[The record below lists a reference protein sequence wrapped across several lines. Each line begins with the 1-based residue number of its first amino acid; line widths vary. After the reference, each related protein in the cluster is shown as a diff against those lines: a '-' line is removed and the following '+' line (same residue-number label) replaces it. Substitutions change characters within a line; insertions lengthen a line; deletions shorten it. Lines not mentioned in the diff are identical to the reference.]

1 MNRIQ
6 LQKKSFILIL
16 SSLFSHAPYV
26 FRTAS
31 NGRPCVWSA
40 VVKKIPIDLKAALPP
55 HIVHFVDARV
65 HPFVR
70 SCDQHRVPHIF
81 QQTLKCLLNDSC
93 VSRSIGISSPR
104 QIPPSLMRCDVG
116 KKKGPE
122 NSKRRKKKKNPQRPS
137 DGKNRKP
144 IADVREIK
152 GPDP

>member
-55 HIVHFVDARV
+55 HIVLFVDARV

-70 SCDQHRVPHIF
+70 SCDQHRVSHIF
-81 QQTLKCLLNDSC
+81 PQTL
-93 VSRSIGISSPR
+93 
-104 QIPPSLMRCDVG
+104 
-116 KKKGPE
+116 
-122 NSKRRKKKKNPQRPS
+122 
-137 DGKNRKP
+137 
-144 IADVREIK
+144 
-152 GPDP
+152 